1 MFYSYFVK
9 YTILG
14 CGFSNESESVIYT
27 NKKILTNAQIIKTE
41 DEMYN
46 QYKKINSLGTG
57 IKIETI
63 SFLGEVSKQEADDD
77 EYMVYS
83 SLNLS
88 SD

>member
-14 CGFSNESESVIYT
+14 CGFLNESEIVIYT
-27 NKKILTNAQIIKTE
+27 NKKILTNAQIIKVE

-46 QYKKINSLGTG
+46 QYKKMNSLGTG

-63 SFLGEVSKQEADDD
+63 SFLGEVSKREASND
-77 EYMVYS
+77 EYMVYPP
-83 SLNLS
+83 LNLS